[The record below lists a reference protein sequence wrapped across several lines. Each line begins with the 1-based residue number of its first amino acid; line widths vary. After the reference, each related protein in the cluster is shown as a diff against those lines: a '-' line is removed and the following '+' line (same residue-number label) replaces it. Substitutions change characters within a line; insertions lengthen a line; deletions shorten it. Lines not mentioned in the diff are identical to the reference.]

1 VGKVTF
7 KRRNLN
13 RFRKVYPYLRRA
25 PVYSYCADS
34 EVVIEVGEA
43 EFDNA
48 SSTTYSF
55 QQTYS
60 TVPSV
65 TAISVDSENNN
76 TANVNVFIQAITLT
90 NVTFGTSQAFTGK
103 VNFQI
108 ILLGC

>member
-1 VGKVTF
+1 MGKVTF

-34 EVVIEVGEA
+34 EVAIEVGEV

-48 SSTTYSF
+48 SSATYLF
-55 QQTYS
+55 QQAYT

-65 TAISVDSENNN
+65 TAIAVDSESNN
-76 TANVNVFIQAITLT
+76 TANVNVYVHAITLT
-90 NVTFGTSQAFTGK
+90 SVTFGTSQNFTGK